1 MSLSEYITN
10 CDDMEEKLSA
20 NEFIKTLKKVESTDE
35 AKKGVQSNA
44 SSPSGS
50 SNHITSTK
58 GEDNKKKA
66 IEKKVSGSELLVKM
80 RSRFQH
86 RATEPL
92 FHSLPNASEV
102 RVALQASVEQRSSS
116 GDRGSENA
124 MTMPQIELLVHTR
137 RTDSAPIISR
147 SPHRKYVQD

>member
-20 NEFIKTLKKVESTDE
+20 NEFIKTLKKFHLQYQESSTLTTR
-35 AKKGVQSNA
+35 SLTTC
-44 SSPSGS
+44 SRSPE
-50 SNHITSTK
+50 NWNI
-58 GEDNKKKA
+58 
-66 IEKKVSGSELLVKM
+66 SGSELLVKM

-102 RVALQASVEQRSSS
+102 RYVLMKRLYSFSIAFTNVRPDS
-116 GDRGSENA
+116 
-124 MTMPQIELLVHTR
+124 LLVHTR

-147 SPHRKYVQD
+147 SPHRKYVQDFSSNSDLFQL